1 MTGIAR
7 LVRPI
12 NGTED
17 IQKLDRWRLL
27 LDQVKEMEHRYH
39 TWMNYYSLFNGA
51 LLVAYCTI
59 LVSTGKVISL
69 EGNVDTA
76 SEMSGGAKVFFLN
89 CTYWDVLTLIAF
101 LGVIAS
107 YCWYLSMIGHK
118 SWIESWRG
126 ILRIEEVPG
135 FRKEL
140 GIEDPSI
147 ERKIQEDGV
156 LPHFHS
162 TYKVTMLFI
171 CGVMFAWI
179 CIMGYSFGNHE
190 LSFRNLGISLMVG
203 GGLIIIELF
212 LHCIIGSD
220 LSGFIRYKK
229 AEEKNTDAK
238 ESEVKNAIPIGDGN
252 TDIKE
257 ENKSGKSV

>member
-1 MTGIAR
+1 MNPQEVMASMTVIAR
-7 LVRPI
+7 LVQRI
-12 NGTED
+12 NGGEEA
-17 IQKLDRWRLL
+17 QRLERWKLL
-27 LDQVKEMEHRYH
+27 LEQFKEMEHRYH

-89 CTYWDVLTLIAF
+89 CTYWDVLTLIAA

-107 YCWYLSMIGHK
+107 YCWYLSMIGHNR
-118 SWIESWRG
+118 WMESWRG
-126 ILRIEEVPG
+126 ILRIEGVPG

-140 GIEDPSI
+140 GI
-147 ERKIQEDGV
+147 DGFTLKKSCCVGEV

-162 TYKVTMLFI
+162 TYKITKFFI

-179 CIMGYSFGNHE
+179 FITFYSIREEFCFCLFFLLQYWNAF
-190 LSFRNLGISLMVG
+190 LFALKMQ
-203 GGLIIIELF
+203 LIL
-212 LHCIIGSD
+212 
-220 LSGFIRYKK
+220 
-229 AEEKNTDAK
+229 
-238 ESEVKNAIPIGDGN
+238 
-252 TDIKE
+252 
-257 ENKSGKSV
+257 